1 MESYE
6 ICRARALRQRCGITV
21 QELACAAGVSSQL
34 ISKIEL
40 EPERQTPAHERLLRN
55 AFFTLIQCR
64 RIQQRALEQ
73 ELNSG
78 GSLFQ
83 TEEGGEHHGI

>member
-1 MESYE
+1 MTAMERYE

-40 EPERQTPAHERLLRN
+40 EPERQTPAHERLLRD
-55 AFFTLIQCR
+55 AFFTLIHCR
-64 RIQQRALEQ
+64 RIQLRALEQ

-83 TEEGGEHHGI
+83 TERGGD